1 MKRLLIAG
9 VALGWMIPRASG
21 QHPDPPPI
29 EWQQTFGGSQDETL
43 TSLEQTLDGGF
54 ILGGYSSSGTDGNK
68 TAPARGN
75 NDFWV
80 VDLNAKGDP
89 LWDQTFGGG
98 GRDVLYS
105 LSGTRDGGL
114 IFGGDTLFSV
124 NGNKTSAL
132 I

>member
-1 MKRLLIAG
+1 MADSSWADFPIPRWTATRPARILAGLTSGSCAG
-9 VALGWMIPRASG
+9 V
-21 QHPDPPPI
+21 
-29 EWQQTFGGSQDETL
+29 
-43 TSLEQTLDGGF
+43 
-54 ILGGYSSSGTDGNK
+54 SSAGTDGNM

-132 I
+132 IGSTDF